1 LSEAKGPFPGTAES
15 AELQPHDRTSA
26 VRQVRVSV
34 CVYDHIR
41 DELGRGRLVLE
52 LPVGSTVGQL
62 FERLAAEY
70 PLFRQLTDDDSSLYG
85 VNLLVLDGKRLAFP
99 RDTAQALEDNAEL
112 HLIPPITGGSQVN
125 STIER

>member
-1 LSEAKGPFPGTAES
+1 MSPS
-15 AELQPHDRTSA
+15 APPNLRI
-26 VRQVRVSV
+26 SV

-41 DELGRGRLVLE
+41 DELGRGRLLVE

-85 VNLLVLDGKRLAFP
+85 VNLLVLDGERLAFP
-99 RDTAQALEDNAEL
+99 RDTARALEDNAEL
-112 HLIPPITGGSQVN
+112 HLIPPITGGTQIGASIKKRV
-125 STIER
+125 SVSGWRWE